1 MLFMKL
7 QFTCFLAFLLSFSVF
22 AQENHEE
29 FCSHHK
35 RYALLQTQSNGS
47 ERLNFSQDLYDLM
60 MLYDV
65 KQYHLN
71 LNVETNTTLVSGNVK
86 FWAQATNNIST
97 FAFELHPNYTVSSVV
112 VKNIT
117 HSGAAIVRTNNEVR
131 VNLLSAVDA
140 GEMFEAVINYSGNG
154 PVDNS
159 NIDAGF
165 CQRTASNGKRYTYT
179 MSQPYGT
186 ADWMPVK
193 QILIDKA
200 DSVKV
205 YITTSSSNKV
215 ASQGIL
221 KQTVNVGGGK
231 TRYEWESKYPIAYY
245 LISFAVGEY
254 VNYNINATVSTKN
267 IPILNYLYDNVSVT
281 ANQTNLNQTKLTL
294 EKFSE
299 LFGDY
304 PFKNEKYGHC
314 QVPHNFYLENQ
325 TMSAMISFPNTII
338 AHELAHQ
345 WYGDALSLQSFSEI
359 GFSEGFANYSEY
371 LYREHFV
378 NLASAQTTYQNWR
391 NNVMSQPG
399 GSVYLADSL
408 NTTAMF
414 DSRLIYQKGACL
426 VHMMRYLVNNDALFY
441 QALKDFT
448 NNYQHQNITYN
459 IFAQSF
465 ESSTGINL
473 TQDFLP
479 QWFRGEGYPTYNI
492 TWNWKDGYL
501 HIISNQTTSRPSV
514 TPFFKMPF
522 ELALTD
528 ANGNTSII
536 RLAQNQ
542 NQQLHKIA
550 MATPIVSLSFDPR
563 IFLLAK
569 NTLTRDNS
577 LVIDDN
583 PPSVREFKPVHL
595 SENVPTNTN
604 LEILFNE
611 AVFKGTGKIAI
622 KREEDN
628 SVFQE
633 LDINNSAIKFTG
645 SKATIQTKEFEK
657 DKTYFV
663 EIEPNA
669 IIDRF
674 DNVFTGFSGKNTWL
688 FRTESET
695 INSLSD
701 GSSPNKAYPNP
712 TKNWLYV
719 GNGNIVKKF
728 FIYNALGQ
736 KLGEY
741 TNVSAISLAHLPKG
755 IYFVQIE
762 LQDNRFSQ
770 KIVKE

>member
-1 MLFMKL
+1 MLFMKPT
-7 QFTCFLAFLLSFSVF
+7 FCYFFAFLFPFIVL
-22 AQENHEE
+22 AQIPQEDL
-29 FCSHHK
+29 CSHHK
-35 RYALLQTQSNGS
+35 RWAALRTENQTDS
-47 ERLNFSQDLYDLM
+47 RLNFSQDLYNKM

-71 LNVETNTTLVSGNVK
+71 LNIETNTTLISGNVK
-86 FWAQATNNIST
+86 FWALANNNIST
-97 FAFELHPNYTVSSVV
+97 FAFELHPNYTVSSVI

-117 HSGAAIVRTNNEVR
+117 HTGAAITRTNNEVR
-131 VNLLSAVDA
+131 VSLSSAVDA
-140 GEMFEAVINYSGNG
+140 GEMFEAIINYSGNG

-159 NIDAGF
+159 NPDAGF

-193 QILIDKA
+193 QILADKA

-205 YITTSSSNKV
+205 YITTSSTNKV
-215 ASQGIL
+215 ASQGLL
-221 KQTVNVGGGK
+221 KQEVNVGGGK

-254 VNYNINATVSTKN
+254 VTYNVNATVGAKN
-267 IPILNYLYDNVSVT
+267 VPIVNYLYDNAAVT
-281 ANQTNLNQTKLTL
+281 ANQANLNQTKLTL

-304 PFKNEKYGHC
+304 PFKDEKYGHC

-345 WYGDALSLQSFSEI
+345 WYGDALTLQSFSEI

-378 NLASAQTTYQNWR
+378 SLSSAQTTYQNWR

-426 VHMMRYLVNNDALFY
+426 VHMMRYLANNDALFY
-441 QALKDFT
+441 QALNSFT
-448 NNYQHQNITYN
+448 NTYQHQNITYN
-459 IFAQSF
+459 LFGQHF
-465 ESSTGINL
+465 ESITGINL

-479 QWFRGEGYPTYNI
+479 QWFRGEGFPTYNI

-522 ELALTD
+522 ELGLTD
-528 ANGNTSII
+528 ANGNTTII

-542 NQQLHKIA
+542 NKQLHRVAI
-550 MATPIVSLSFDPR
+550 ATPITSISFDPR
-563 IFLLAK
+563 IFLLAR
-569 NTLTRDNS
+569 NTITRDNT
-577 LVIDDN
+577 LAIDFDA
-583 PPSVREFKPVHL
+583 PQITSFKPIHL
-595 SENVPTNTN
+595 AENVPTKTD
-604 LEILFNE
+604 LELTFNE
-611 AVFKGTGKIAI
+611 SILKNVGKIIIRQDA
-622 KREEDN
+622 DN
-628 SVFQE
+628 SIFQE
-633 LDINNSAIKFTG
+633 IDVNASAVKFSG
-645 SKATIQTKEFEK
+645 SKITIQAKEFER

-663 EIEPNA
+663 EISPNA
-669 IIDRF
+669 ILDRY
-674 DNVFTGFSGKNTWL
+674 DNAFGGFAGRDTWR
-688 FRTESET
+688 FSTEKET
-695 INSLSD
+695 INALPNSSLL
-701 GSSPNKAYPNP
+701 PKVYPNP
-712 TKNWLYV
+712 TYDWLYIENGSVFDKIVLHNAWGQEV
-719 GNGNIVKKF
+719 GAYAK
-728 FIYNALGQ
+728 
-736 KLGEY
+736 
-741 TNVSAISLAHLPKG
+741 VSAISLTHLPKG
-755 IYFVQIE
+755 IYFVQV
-762 LQDNRFSQ
+762 QSKTDNYHY
-770 KIVKE
+770 KIVRE

>member
-1 MLFMKL
+1 M
-7 QFTCFLAFLLSFSVF
+7 F
-22 AQENHEE
+22 AQTSQEE
-29 FCSHHK
+29 LCSHQK
-35 RYALLQTQSNGS
+35 RWVVLQSQTNA
-47 ERLNFSQDLYDLM
+47 RLNFSQDLYNLM

-71 LNVETNTTLVSGNVK
+71 LNVETNTTLIAGNVK
-86 FWAQATNNIST
+86 FWALANNNIST
-97 FAFELHPNYTVSSVV
+97 FAFELHPNYTVSSVI

-117 HSGAAIVRTNNEVR
+117 HTGSAITRTNNEVR
-131 VNLLSAVDA
+131 VSLISAIDA
-140 GEMFEAVINYSGNG
+140 GEMFEAIINYSGNG

-159 NIDAGF
+159 NPDAGF
-165 CQRTASNGKRYTYT
+165 CQRTAPNGKKYTYT

-215 ASQGIL
+215 GSQGVL
-221 KQTVNVGGGK
+221 KQAVGVGGGK
-231 TRYEWESKYPIAYY
+231 TRYEWESKYPTAYY

-254 VNYNINATVSTKN
+254 VEYTLNANVGSN
-267 IPILNYLYDNVSVT
+267 VVPIINYLYDNASVI
-281 ANQTNLNQTKLTL
+281 ANQANLNQTKLTL

-314 QVPHNFYLENQ
+314 QVPHSFYLENQ
-325 TMSAMISFPNTII
+325 TMSSMISFPNTVI

-345 WYGDALSLQSFSEI
+345 WYGDALTLQSFSEI

-378 NLASAQTTYQNWR
+378 SLASAQSTYQNWR

-441 QALKDFT
+441 QALNSFT
-448 NNYQHQNITYN
+448 NTYQHQNITYN
-459 IFAQSF
+459 LFGQHF
-465 ESSTGINL
+465 ESITGINL

-522 ELALTD
+522 ELGLTD
-528 ANGNTSII
+528 VNGNTTII

-542 NQQLHKIA
+542 NKQLHKIA
-550 MATPIVSLSFDPR
+550 IATPIVSVSFDPR

-577 LVIDDN
+577 LSI
-583 PPSVREFKPVHL
+583 EFDAPQVVSFSPAHL
-595 SENVPTNTN
+595 AENVPSTTD
-604 LEILFNE
+604 LSLTFNE
-611 AVFKGTGKIAI
+611 NVFKNAGRITIRKEADGSI
-622 KREEDN
+622 
-628 SVFQE
+628 FQE
-633 LDINNSAIKFTG
+633 LDINASSVKVTG
-645 SKATIQTKEFEK
+645 AKITIQAQEFEK

-663 EIEPNA
+663 EISPSAILDRYDNA
-669 IIDRF
+669 F
-674 DNVFTGFSGKNTWL
+674 AGFSGNNTWRFSIEAGNL
-688 FRTESET
+688 TAFNPHSF
-695 INSLSD
+695 
-701 GSSPNKAYPNP
+701 SSGIYPNP
-712 TKNWLYV
+712 TTDWLYV
-719 GNGNIVKKF
+719 GNAPSNRVEIFNV
-728 FIYNALGQ
+728 LGQ
-736 KLGEY
+736 RVGEY
-741 TNVSAISLAHLPKG
+741 VQVSAISLAHLPKG
-755 IYFVQIE
+755 IYLVQIID
-762 LQDNRFSQ
+762 LTGNSTH
-770 KIVKE
+770 KLVKE

>member
-1 MLFMKL
+1 MLFMKPT
-7 QFTCFLAFLLSFSVF
+7 FCYFFAFLFPFIAL
-22 AQENHEE
+22 AQTPQEDL
-29 FCSHHK
+29 CSHHK
-35 RYALLQTQSNGS
+35 RWAALQTQNQTDA
-47 ERLNFSQDLYDLM
+47 RLNFSQDLYNKM

-71 LNVETNTTLVSGNVK
+71 LNVETNTTLISGNVK
-86 FWAQATNNIST
+86 FWAQANNNIST
-97 FAFELHPNYTVSSVV
+97 FAFELHPNYTVSSVI

-117 HSGAAIVRTNNEVR
+117 HTGAAITRTNNEVR
-131 VNLLSAVDA
+131 VSLSSAVDA
-140 GEMFEAVINYSGNG
+140 GEMFEAIINYSGNG

-193 QILIDKA
+193 QILADKA

-215 ASQGIL
+215 ASQGLL
-221 KQTVNVGGGK
+221 KQEVNVGGGK
-231 TRYEWESKYPIAYY
+231 IRYEWESKYPIAYY

-254 VNYNINATVSTKN
+254 VTYNVNATVGVKN
-267 IPILNYLYDNVSVT
+267 VPIINYLYDNAAVT
-281 ANQTNLNQTKLTL
+281 ANQANLNQTKLTL

-345 WYGDALSLQSFSEI
+345 WYGDALTLQSFSEI

-378 NLASAQTTYQNWR
+378 NVSSAQTTYQNWR

-426 VHMMRYLVNNDALFY
+426 VHMMRYLANNDALFY
-441 QALKDFT
+441 QALNSFT
-448 NNYQHQNITYN
+448 NTYQHQNVTYN
-459 IFAQSF
+459 LFGQHF
-465 ESSTGINL
+465 ESVTGINL

-479 QWFRGEGYPTYNI
+479 QWFRGEGFPTYNI

-501 HIISNQTTSRPSV
+501 HIISNQSTSRPSV

-522 ELALTD
+522 ELGLTD
-528 ANGNTSII
+528 ANGNTTII

-542 NQQLHKIA
+542 SQQLHKVAIT
-550 MATPIVSLSFDPR
+550 TPITSISFDPR
-563 IFLLAK
+563 VFLVARNSL
-569 NTLTRDNS
+569 NRDNN
-577 LVIDDN
+577 LVIDDEA
-583 PPSVREFKPVHL
+583 PLVREFKPAHL
-595 SENVPTNTN
+595 AENVPTKTN
-604 LEILFNE
+604 LEITFNE
-611 AVFKGTGKIAI
+611 AIFKGTGKII
-622 KREEDN
+622 IRKDTDN
-628 SVFQE
+628 SIFQE
-633 LDINNSAIKFTG
+633 LSINNSTIKFSG
-645 SKATIQTKEFEK
+645 SKATIQTKELERNQ
-657 DKTYFV
+657 TYFV
-663 EIEPNA
+663 EIEANT
-669 IIDRF
+669 IMDRF
-674 DNVFTGFSGKNTWL
+674 DNPFMGFSGRDIWR
-688 FRTESET
+688 FSTEKET
-695 INSLSD
+695 INALS
-701 GSSPNKAYPNP
+701 GSSLLPKVYPNP
-712 TKNWLYV
+712 THDWLYID
-719 GNGNIVKKF
+719 NGNVFDKIVLH
-728 FIYNALGQ
+728 NAWGQELGVYA
-736 KLGEY
+736 K
-741 TNVSAISLAHLPKG
+741 VSAISLAHLPKG
-755 IYFVQIE
+755 IYFVQV
-762 LQDNRFSQ
+762 QSKTNSYNY
-770 KIVKE
+770 KIVRE